1 MTRRTGF
8 FLFGSVA
15 FLVSTVWFVS
25 QLVEVQTSR
34 DDLLAQVPT
43 VRI

>member
-1 MTRRTGF
+1 MTNGRWF

-25 QLVEVQTSR
+25 ELVGLGTNR
-34 DDLLAQVPT
+34 DGVLPQVLT